1 SDAAS
6 ATACAWF
13 PDEKAATPRD
23 RSASASDEI
32 LLYAP
37 RNLNAPPRWRF
48 SALRYTRAPAR
59 ESSVREVTTGVRWA
73 TPSSRRAAASTSPG
87 EIGGTQE
94 GYCAWTSQPRYIS
107 ASTASVTN
115 AVAWWASAN
124 VYGPGRSAVAV
135 GAPSG

>member
-1 SDAAS
+1 MPSRDAAS
-6 ATACAWF
+6 ATAWAWF
-13 PDEKAATPRD
+13 PEENAATPRA
-23 RSASASDEI
+23 RYVVSSDEI

-37 RNLNAPPRWRF
+37 RNLNAPPRCRF
-48 SALRYTRAPAR
+48 SAFMYTRAPAR
-59 ESSVREVTTGVRWA
+59 ESSVRDVTTGVRWA

-115 AVAWWASAN
+115 AVA
-124 VYGPGRSAVAV
+124 
-135 GAPSG
+135 